1 MFKKNP
7 ETSII
12 IRTFNEEKH
21 IGNLLKAIKEQEY
34 KNYEIILVDSGSTD
48 NTLKIARGLGCRQ
61 VLKIESHNF
70 TFGYSLNIGCQ
81 KAKGKY
87 LVFVSAHV
95 VPANNQ
101 WLGRILEPF
110 QNEKVSLVYGKQV
123 GSETSKFSEKRDF
136 ERIFGNSALYPNNA
150 NAAIRRDLWQKNHFD
165 EYLFGL
171 EDIEWAKRMKDLGFL
186 AYYEPKAAIL
196 HIHNEKW
203 HQIFNRYR
211 REAIAAAR
219 IGLSSPPQASYGF
232 LGFARR
238 FSQDLLASFPNFS
251 PDRLGEIARFRYY
264 QWKGTRQG
272 WRNDR
277 YLDFNRDKYDIFYP
291 AANKA
296 VVIKNKQ
303 RAVFEE
309 MPLPKTNPGDILIQV
324 DYVGI
329 CRTDLEIYD
338 GSLGY
343 YKNGQAAYPII
354 PGHEFS
360 GTIIKIGANNR
371 CRELFKV
378 GDKVVGECILSR
390 DDKKRKEVGVINYNG
405 AYSQFIVMPGIHLHK
420 IPKTLD
426 LKTACLAEPLAVV
439 LRALRR
445 IKSRLKADG
454 NFAVIGAGPIGNLCS
469 QVLSNAGFCVT
480 VFDKNKKRLD
490 ILKNKTKAVS
500 QNMENLEKFDVIIE
514 ATGSKEVLE
523 KILKESKSDAAI
535 LLLGFP
541 YGSITYNFEDI
552 PGKEKFIA
560 GSVGGDKEDF
570 DEALN
575 FLPKIDTAAFTEK
588 VMPLES
594 FSEAWQLQRSSKC
607 LKILLKVKKDNYEI

>member
-34 KNYEIILVDSGSTD
+34 KNYEIIIVDSGSTD
-48 NTLKIARGLGCRQ
+48 NTLKVTKDLKCNHI
-61 VLKIESHNF
+61 LKIESHNF

-81 KAKGKY
+81 KARGEY

-95 VPANNQ
+95 VPFDNQ
-101 WLGRILEPF
+101 WLGSILKPF
-110 QNEKVSLVYGKQV
+110 QDEKVAMVYGKQI
-123 GSETSKFSEKRDF
+123 GSETSRFSEKKDF
-136 ERIFGNSALYPNNA
+136 ERIFGDSSIYPNNA
-150 NAAIRRDLWQKNHFD
+150 NAAFRKNLWQEQKFD

-171 EDIEWAKRMKDLGFL
+171 EDLEWAKRIRGLGFL
-186 AYYEPKAAIL
+186 LYYEPRAVVY

-203 HQIFNRYR
+203 HQVFNRYR

-219 IGLSSPPQASYGF
+219 IGLPHPPQARPGLVWLASS
-232 LGFARR
+232 LSR
-238 FSQDLLASFPNFS
+238 DLLASLPNVS
-251 PDRLGEIARFRYY
+251 PDRLEEIARFRYY

-272 WRNDR
+272 WHKDR
-277 YLDFNRDKYDIFYP
+277 QLDFNRDKYDIFYP
-291 AANKA
+291 TVNRA

-303 RAVFEE
+303 KAVIEE
-309 MPLPKTNPGDILIQV
+309 MPLPKTNPGDVLIQV

-329 CRTDLEIYD
+329 CRTDLEIYE

-343 YKNGQAAYPII
+343 YKNGQAKYPIV

-371 CRELFKV
+371 CRELFKI

-420 IPKTLD
+420 IPEKLD
-426 LKTACLAEPLAVV
+426 SKIACLAEPLAVV

-445 IKSRLKADG
+445 IENRLKNGD

-469 QVLSNAGFCVT
+469 QVLASRGYEVA
-480 VFDKNKKRLD
+480 VFDKSKKRLD
-490 ILKNKTKAVS
+490 ILKNKARDLS
-500 QNMENLEKFDVIIE
+500 RGISNLKSFDVIIE
-514 ATGSKEVLE
+514 ATGSKEVLGQ
-523 KILKESKSDAAI
+523 ILKESKTGATI

-541 YGSITYNFEDI
+541 YGSIAYNFEDI

-575 FLPKIDTAAFTEK
+575 LLPKIDTAAFTEK
-588 VMPLES
+588 IMPLEE
-594 FSEAWQLQRSSKC
+594 FSQAWKLQKTGKH
-607 LKILLKVKKDNYEI
+607 LKIILKT